1 MKSVEQMKQ
10 EMEKRLENLEARR
23 RSLESQASS
32 INQRLAQVR
41 QEIGRLTSAIQALDG
56 ETPQPPRIIPGK
68 VYDVEEKLKD
78 ALAAAMAQTTPA
90 QDPESFRVS
99 GEMMK
104 SSQFDKDLDANIPS
118 ERPPAPLGFHW
129 AKNSFGEDSLVKDG
143 VELPPMEE
151 PIVPIKPFPITGVS
165 NDFDDPKDLY

>member
-32 INQRLAQVR
+32 INQRFAQVR
-41 QEIGRLTSAIQALDG
+41 QEIGRLTSAIQVLNG
-56 ETPQPPRIIPGK
+56 ETPASEQPLRLFPGIVLPAEACTPIP
-68 VYDVEEKLKD
+68 EETQKMILNRQPTK
-78 ALAAAMAQTTPA
+78 
-90 QDPESFRVS
+90 
-99 GEMMK
+99 
-104 SSQFDKDLDANIPS
+104 FDHPKEDLDANIPS
-118 ERPPAPLGFHW
+118 EQPPAPPGFHW

-151 PIVPIKPFPITGVS
+151 PIVPIKPFGVMPISGVS

>member
-1 MKSVEQMKQ
+1 MKSVEAMKQ

-23 RSLESQASS
+23 HSLESQASS

-56 ETPQPPRIIPGK
+56 ETPQPLRLIPGE
-68 VYDVEEKLKD
+68 VYDVEGKLKD
-78 ALAAAMAQTTPA
+78 ALAAYGA
-90 QDPESFRVS
+90 DPIRTGPRIIPP

-104 SSQFDKDLDANIPS
+104 SSKFDKDLDANIPS
-118 ERPPAPLGFHW
+118 EQPPAPPGFHW

-151 PIVPIKPFPITGVS
+151 PIVPIKPFGVMPVS

>member
-32 INQRLAQVR
+32 INQRLVQVR

-56 ETPQPPRIIPGK
+56 E
-68 VYDVEEKLKD
+68 
-78 ALAAAMAQTTPA
+78 
-90 QDPESFRVS
+90 
-99 GEMMK
+99 
-104 SSQFDKDLDANIPS
+104 FDHPKEDLDANIPS
-118 ERPPAPLGFHW
+118 EQPPAPPGFHW

-151 PIVPIKPFPITGVS
+151 PIVPIKPFGVMSITGVS